1 MYLQWKNKNLSNSN
15 FTNVKGS
22 IENVPAGIYECDLK
36 ENIVIKNQKEKLENS
51 SFENVKVSNVSD
63 LSGVKVFNFEGKDS
77 KYQESTTPEK
87 KQDHGLAIDK

>member
-1 MYLQWKNKNLSNSN
+1 MD
-15 FTNVKGS
+15 
-22 IENVPAGIYECDLK
+22 DLK
-36 ENIVIKNQKEKLENS
+36 ENIMIKNQKEKLENS

>member
-1 MYLQWKNKNLSNSN
+1 MLP
-15 FTNVKGS
+15 KGH
-22 IENVPAGIYECDLK
+22 
-36 ENIVIKNQKEKLENS
+36 EKLSEEEFNEMMEQHYYELDMKAGDGS
-51 SFENVKVSNVSD
+51 LGRMNVKVSNVSN